1 MKKMVAIAILLLMTT
16 GVSNASYLD
25 DQLKEVDKNVEYS
38 TPDQHAKM
46 YNLKKEYAV
55 EVANGV
61 KNPEL
66 IKFAD
71 YKLIDDSLYDK
82 KLKNDELK
90 YEKSVLPALRKNT
103 KTVNI
108 EPEAVDFYNVYRIAE
123 RLIRANNLDYVN
135 WRIAIR
141 KTEVSNAAAF
151 DGNYIV
157 INTGLYDSVYES
169 EEGLAFVI
177 AHEMAHHILG
187 HPQRTA
193 ELSYSL
199 DYFDSLI
206 KAANKSKSN
215 TSELNKLVAE
225 SRKLGIYKEFRK
237 MEYMA
242 DAEALTLITKA
253 GYSPYK
259 GVETLNFLNTF
270 NNLSTIAS
278 THPST
283 AERIESYNENLS
295 VLDPNWKF
303 VGRENIYNSD
313 VLNCKKSSDRVSIVI
328 SKSKTSKNFYKVENK
343 EQRLTR
349 IAHIKY
355 LRGEMKDAI
364 KYFHM
369 LTELQEENYIPYL
382 YLSLA
387 NEYVYNK
394 TGKKKFLKHA
404 KKSIIKAAKLKPA
417 DDYVIEQVKNLGIVN
432 KKEKKQEL

>member
-1 MKKMVAIAILLLMTT
+1 MKKLVAISILLLMTT
-16 GVSNASYLD
+16 CASSASYLD

-38 TPDQHAKM
+38 TPDQHARM
-46 YNLKKEYAV
+46 YNLKKEYTV

-61 KNPEL
+61 KNPAL

-71 YKLIDDSLYDK
+71 YKPIEDKLYNQKLAKDEESYQKLVIPSLK
-82 KLKNDELK
+82 KK
-90 YEKSVLPALRKNT
+90 T

-108 EPEAVDFYNVYRIAE
+108 EPESVDFYNVYRIAE
-123 RLIRANNLDYVN
+123 RLIRANNLDYMN

-141 KTEVSNAAAF
+141 KTPVSNAAAF

-206 KAANKSKSN
+206 VTANKSKSN

-270 NNLSTIAS
+270 SNLSTIAS

-283 AERIESYNENLS
+283 ADRIESYNENLL

-328 SKSKTSKNFYKVENK
+328 SKSKNSKNFYKVENK

-364 KYFHM
+364 KYFHK
-369 LTELQEENYIPYL
+369 LIELQEDNYIPYL

-387 NEYVYNK
+387 NEYLYNQ

-404 KKSIIKAAKLKPA
+404 KKSIIKAAKLNPA
-417 DDYVIEQVKNLGIVN
+417 DDNVIEQIKNLGIVSKN
-432 KKEKKQEL
+432 KEQEL

>member
-1 MKKMVAIAILLLMTT
+1 MKSLPYVNYPCGYLFELRLIITDFVYKIFLSELGVLFMKKMVAIAILLLMTT

-38 TPDQHAKM
+38 TPDQHARM

-82 KLKNDELK
+82 KLKDDELK

-187 HPQRTA
+187 HPQRTQ
-193 ELSYSL
+193 ELNYSL

-206 KAANKSKSN
+206 STAKKSKSN
-215 TSELNKLVAE
+215 TAGLNELVAE

-253 GYSPYK
+253 G
-259 GVETLNFLNTF
+259 
-270 NNLSTIAS
+270 
-278 THPST
+278 
-283 AERIESYNENLS
+283 
-295 VLDPNWKF
+295 
-303 VGRENIYNSD
+303 
-313 VLNCKKSSDRVSIVI
+313 
-328 SKSKTSKNFYKVENK
+328 
-343 EQRLTR
+343 
-349 IAHIKY
+349 
-355 LRGEMKDAI
+355 
-364 KYFHM
+364 
-369 LTELQEENYIPYL
+369 
-382 YLSLA
+382 
-387 NEYVYNK
+387 
-394 TGKKKFLKHA
+394 
-404 KKSIIKAAKLKPA
+404 
-417 DDYVIEQVKNLGIVN
+417 
-432 KKEKKQEL
+432 

>member
-1 MKKMVAIAILLLMTT
+1 MKKLVAISILLLMTT
-16 GVSNASYLD
+16 CASSASYLD

-38 TPDQHAKM
+38 TPDQHARM
-46 YNLKKEYAV
+46 YNLKKEYTV

-61 KNPEL
+61 KNPSL

-71 YKLIDDSLYDK
+71 YKPIEDKLYNQKLAKDEESYQKLVIPSLK
-82 KLKNDELK
+82 KK
-90 YEKSVLPALRKNT
+90 T

-108 EPEAVDFYNVYRIAE
+108 EPESVDFYNVYRIAE
-123 RLIRANNLDYVN
+123 RLIRANNLDYMN

-141 KTEVSNAAAF
+141 KTPVSNAAAF

-206 KAANKSKSN
+206 VTANKSKSN

-242 DAEALTLITKA
+242 DAEALILITKA

-270 NNLSTIAS
+270 SNLSTIAS

-283 AERIESYNENLS
+283 ADRIESYNENLL

-328 SKSKTSKNFYKVENK
+328 SKSKNSKNFYKVENK

-364 KYFHM
+364 KYFHK
-369 LTELQEENYIPYL
+369 LVELQEDNYIPYL

-387 NEYVYNK
+387 NEYLYNQ

-404 KKSIIKAAKLKPA
+404 KKSIIKAAKLNPA
-417 DDYVIEQVKNLGIVN
+417 DDNVIEQIKNLGIVSKN
-432 KKEKKQEL
+432 KEQEL

>member
-38 TPDQHAKM
+38 TPDQHARM

-82 KLKNDELK
+82 KLKDDELK

-108 EPEAVDFYNVYRIAE
+108 EPESVDFYNVYRIAE

-177 AHEMAHHILG
+177 AHEMSHHIL
-187 HPQRTA
+187 
-193 ELSYSL
+193 
-199 DYFDSLI
+199 
-206 KAANKSKSN
+206 ANKSKSN

-242 DAEALTLITKA
+242 DAEALTLIAKA

-295 VLDPNWKF
+295 VLDTNWKF

-404 KKSIIKAAKLKPA
+404 KKSIIKAVKLKPA